1 MQVQKLDNLTPP
13 PKPFPALTARVNADD
28 PFFIPSPPEAEIA
41 ALSDPAYRGR
51 QAAFIVEQ
59 DGDVR
64 ARCVARLAE
73 APGSGTIGF
82 FAAFNDLAACRLL
95 LTAAENW
102 LRARGVKRVLG
113 PMDGDTW
120 HHYRFALEPLSA
132 APFLKEPWNPPYYPT
147 LWEACGY
154 TVVDRY
160 LSSRI
165 VNPAMAAA
173 NLAPYQRRIARQ
185 GYTFR
190 PLDTHRLQDELT
202 LMHQLSVQIFAGNR
216 HYTPIPL
223 ASFLQLYDGIGPLLV
238 PGLCQFCCAPD
249 GRVAGFVFCYP
260 DYADAVRA
268 MRGRREGL
276 AKVRFLLGRRRARR
290 VCIKS
295 LGCLPAYR
303 GTGVGPALMGL
314 AFEQTVTHGYA
325 EALMCL
331 MHEVNGSRR
340 LDGGTSEPFRN
351 YVLFEKSP
359 ENSPG
364 GS

>member
-1 MQVQKLDNLTPP
+1 MQVLELDTG
-13 PKPFPALTARVNADD
+13 KTSQRRFAALTARVYATD
-28 PFFIPSPPEAEIA
+28 PLFIPDTPGAAAA
-41 ALSDPAYRGR
+41 ALADPAYIDR
-51 QAAFIVEQ
+51 QAAFMVEQ

-73 APGSGTIGF
+73 APDTGTIGF
-82 FAAFNDLAACRLL
+82 FEALNDVEACRLL
-95 LTAAENW
+95 LAAAEGW
-102 LRARGVKRVLG
+102 LRSRGVNRVLG

-120 HHYRFALEPLSA
+120 HRYRFAVEPLQA
-132 APFLKEPWNPPYYPT
+132 APFLKEPWNPAYYSA

-154 TVVDRY
+154 TVADRY
-160 LSSRI
+160 LSTRI
-165 VNPAMAAA
+165 VNPADAAA
-173 NLAPYQRRIARQ
+173 NLAPYQRRIRRQ

-190 PLDTHRLQDELT
+190 PLDASRLADELT
-202 LMHQLSVQIFAGNR
+202 LMYRLSVQIFAGNR

-223 ASFLQLYDGIGPLLV
+223 DSFLQLYDGIRPLLV

-249 GRVAGFVFCYP
+249 GSVAGFVFCYP

-268 MRGRREGL
+268 MRGRRDWL
-276 AKVRFLLGRRRARR
+276 AKVRFLRGRRRATR

-314 AFEQTVTHGYA
+314 AFEQTVASGYG

-331 MHEVNGSRR
+331 MHEVNDSRR
-340 LDGGTSEPFRN
+340 LDGGTSEPFRQ
-351 YVLFEKSP
+351 YVLFEKWLVHAAGVS
-359 ENSPG
+359 
-364 GS
+364 